1 MQGRQNLHNGR
12 YRANLRGTFP
22 RHGTSPGRILR
33 GEDVNGMKEIY
44 TTQEIAVLWG
54 TSQMAVL
61 RRAKREGWQS
71 RPRAGRGGG
80 NEWFVASMPESTRLA
95 IAAKVALFT
104 PVPVKAPAPVTL
116 SLPSRFAGNGK
127 TRAEAKAA
135 LFFLYRMFTKTAG
148 LPKTRG
154 METFSV
160 RWNAGEIES
169 EAWLREAIP
178 HVSKNTL
185 LNWERAIKTEGTA
198 RLAGDYGKGKRGKGC
213 IDGQPEVKAL
223 IVAAVC
229 EHPEGKAGN
238 VRYKLEHVNEQRI
251 EDGLEPFE
259 LPSLRR
265 LQCWIRDWKA
275 RNPALFLSATAPGK
289 ARNKTMPSFGD
300 FYAFVTGINQR
311 WEYDGTPSDVMLS
324 DNKRYAIIGVIE
336 IYTRRVKFRVV
347 ERSTSQQVACVTR
360 DCLLDWGVPETAVT
374 DNGKEFTSRQ
384 MQRLFLDLGI
394 ACDILP
400 PFRPDLKPAIERV
413 FHTFSHDLLPI
424 APCYVG
430 HDVATRQRIRDQED
444 FAKRLMKRAKKGE
457 EAEALTIGMSP
468 EELQAFCDKWT
479 DSVYMH
485 RQHSGLRGKTPYQML
500 SEYPYGVRRI
510 PEKYHQ
516 ALDVLLLPVIGTRR
530 VTKEG
535 IEIGGRT
542 YIAPE
547 LGRPDVAQQDA
558 EIRFDKA
565 RPQYA
570 YVYLDGLFVCRA
582 KCVDA
587 MAPEERR
594 QIAVDARNAMKSVR
608 NAISQIKKDA
618 KKNHL
623 DTMAQDIIEMLTER
637 AQKLV
642 ADNPVPTREVI
653 EHVTFDLMEAQRAA
667 SGEKPMQTLTPE
679 QAEEAR
685 AQAIELVAENEFTVP
700 QSAQARNALFEALQ
714 TRTISGEALSADEL
728 NWISMYRT
736 SAERAGFEAMNQLY
750 AVNQ

>member
-1 MQGRQNLHNGR
+1 M
-12 YRANLRGTFP
+12 
-22 RHGTSPGRILR
+22 
-33 GEDVNGMKEIY
+33 NGMKEAY
-44 TTQEIAVLWG
+44 TARELSPILGLTERAVLYL
-54 TSQMAVL
+54 AE
-61 RRAKREGWQS
+61 REGWQS

-80 NEWFVASMPESTRLA
+80 REWLVDSMPEDTRLA

-413 FHTFSHDLLPI
+413 FHVFP
-424 APCYVG
+424 
-430 HDVATRQRIRDQED
+430 
-444 FAKRLMKRAKKGE
+444 
-457 EAEALTIGMSP
+457 
-468 EELQAFCDKWT
+468 
-479 DSVYMH
+479 
-485 RQHSGLRGKTPYQML
+485 
-500 SEYPYGVRRI
+500 
-510 PEKYHQ
+510 
-516 ALDVLLLPVIGTRR
+516 
-530 VTKEG
+530 
-535 IEIGGRT
+535 
-542 YIAPE
+542 
-547 LGRPDVAQQDA
+547 
-558 EIRFDKA
+558 
-565 RPQYA
+565 
-570 YVYLDGLFVCRA
+570 
-582 KCVDA
+582 
-587 MAPEERR
+587 
-594 QIAVDARNAMKSVR
+594 
-608 NAISQIKKDA
+608 
-618 KKNHL
+618 
-623 DTMAQDIIEMLTER
+623 
-637 AQKLV
+637 
-642 ADNPVPTREVI
+642 
-653 EHVTFDLMEAQRAA
+653 
-667 SGEKPMQTLTPE
+667 
-679 QAEEAR
+679 
-685 AQAIELVAENEFTVP
+685 
-700 QSAQARNALFEALQ
+700 
-714 TRTISGEALSADEL
+714 
-728 NWISMYRT
+728 
-736 SAERAGFEAMNQLY
+736 
-750 AVNQ
+750 

>member
-1 MQGRQNLHNGR
+1 M
-12 YRANLRGTFP
+12 
-22 RHGTSPGRILR
+22 
-33 GEDVNGMKEIY
+33 NGMKEAY
-44 TTQEIAVLWG
+44 TARELSPILGLTERAVLYL
-54 TSQMAVL
+54 AE
-61 RRAKREGWQS
+61 REGWQS

-80 NEWFVASMPESTRLA
+80 REWIVASMPESTRLA
-95 IAAKVALFT
+95 IAAKVAPFT
-104 PVPVKAPAPVTL
+104 SFPVKAPAPVTL

-135 LFFLYRMFTKTAG
+135 LFFLCRMFTETAG

-154 METFSV
+154 MEVFSV

-198 RLAGDYGKGKRGKGC
+198 RLAGDYGKGKRGKGR

-229 EHPEGKAGN
+229 EYPEGKAGN
-238 VRYKLEHVNEQRI
+238 VLLKLEDINEQRI

-265 LQCWIRDWKA
+265 LQGWIRDWKA
-275 RNPALFLSATAPGK
+275 KNPALFLSATAPGK
-289 ARNKTMPSFGD
+289 ARNKTMPSFGG

-324 DNKRYAIIGVIE
+324 DNKRYAILGVIE

-347 ERSTSQQVACVTR
+347 ERSTSQQVACITR
-360 DCLLDWGVPETAVT
+360 DCLLDWGVPELVVT
-374 DNGKEFTSRQ
+374 DRGKEFISRQ
-384 MQRLFLDLGI
+384 MIRLFTDLDI
-394 ACDILP
+394 RHDALP

-413 FHTFSHDLLPI
+413 FRTFSHDLLPV

-457 EAEALTIGMSP
+457 EAEALTIGMTP

-479 DSVYMH
+479 DSIYMH
-485 RQHSGLRGKTPYQML
+485 RPHSGLKGKTPYQML

-516 ALDVLLLPVIGTRR
+516 ALDMLLLPVIGTRR
-530 VTKEG
+530 VTKDG
-535 IEIGGRT
+535 IEIGNRI

-547 LGRPDVAQQDA
+547 LGRPDIVQQEA

-565 RPQYA
+565 RPQYV

-582 KCVDA
+582 KCVDEL
-587 MAPEERR
+587 APEERR
-594 QIAVDARNAMKSVR
+594 RIAIDARNAMKSVR

-623 DTMAQDIIEMLTER
+623 DTMAQDIIEMLTKR

-642 ADNPVPTREVI
+642 ADNPVPTREAI
-653 EHVTFDLMEAQRAA
+653 EHLTFDLMEAQRAA
-667 SGEKPMQTLTPE
+667 SGEKSMQTLTLEEAE
-679 QAEEAR
+679 QARAEAVE
-685 AQAIELVAENEFTVP
+685 IVADQTFMVP
-700 QSAQARNALFEALQ
+700 KSAQGRNALFLELESRAQ
-714 TRTISGEALSADEL
+714 SGEDLTGDER
-728 NWISMYRT
+728 NWLAMYRT
-736 SAERAGFEAMNQLY
+736 SSERAGYEAMSQLY

>member
-1 MQGRQNLHNGR
+1 M
-12 YRANLRGTFP
+12 
-22 RHGTSPGRILR
+22 
-33 GEDVNGMKEIY
+33 NGMKEAY
-44 TTQEIAVLWG
+44 TARELSPILGLTERAVLYL
-54 TSQMAVL
+54 AE
-61 RRAKREGWQS
+61 REGWQS

-80 NEWFVASMPESTRLA
+80 REWLVASMPESTRLA
-95 IAAKVALFT
+95 IAAKVAPFT
-104 PVPVKAPAPVTL
+104 SFPVKAHAPVTL
-116 SLPSRFAGNGK
+116 SFPSRFAGNGK

-135 LFFLYRMFTKTAG
+135 LFFLCRMFTETAG

-154 METFSV
+154 MEVFSV

-198 RLAGDYGKGKRGKGC
+198 RLAGDYGKGKRGKGR

-229 EHPEGKAGN
+229 EYPEGKAGN
-238 VRYKLEHVNEQRI
+238 VLLKLEDINEQRI

-265 LQCWIRDWKA
+265 LQGWIRDWKA
-275 RNPALFLSATAPGK
+275 KNPALFLSATAPGK
-289 ARNKTMPSFGD
+289 ARNKTMPSFGG

-324 DNKRYAIIGVIE
+324 DNKRYAILGVIE

-347 ERSTSQQVACVTR
+347 ERSTSQQVACITR
-360 DCLLDWGVPETAVT
+360 DCLLDWGVPELVVT
-374 DNGKEFTSRQ
+374 DRGKEFISRQ
-384 MQRLFLDLGI
+384 MIRLFTDLDI
-394 ACDILP
+394 RHDALP

-413 FHTFSHDLLPI
+413 FRTFSHDLLPV

-457 EAEALTIGMSP
+457 EAEALTIGMTP

-479 DSVYMH
+479 DSIYMH
-485 RQHSGLRGKTPYQML
+485 RPHSGLKGKTPYQML

-510 PEKYHQ
+510 PENYHQ
-516 ALDVLLLPVIGTRR
+516 ALDMLLLPVIGTRR
-530 VTKEG
+530 VTKDG
-535 IEIGGRT
+535 IEIGNRI

-547 LGRPDVAQQDA
+547 LGRPDIAQQEA

-565 RPQYA
+565 RPQYV

-582 KCVDA
+582 KCVDEL
-587 MAPEERR
+587 APEERR
-594 QIAVDARNAMKSVR
+594 RIAIDARNAMKSVR

-623 DTMAQDIIEMLTER
+623 DTMAQDIIEMLTKR

-653 EHVTFDLMEAQRAA
+653 EHLTFDLMEAQRAA
-667 SGEKPMQTLTPE
+667 SGEKSMQTLTLEEAE
-679 QAEEAR
+679 QARAEAVE
-685 AQAIELVAENEFTVP
+685 IVADQTFMVP
-700 QSAQARNALFEALQ
+700 KSAQGRNALFLELESRAQ
-714 TRTISGEALSADEL
+714 SGEDLTGDER
-728 NWISMYRT
+728 NWLAMYRT
-736 SAERAGFEAMNQLY
+736 SSERAGYEAMSQLY

>member
-1 MQGRQNLHNGR
+1 M
-12 YRANLRGTFP
+12 
-22 RHGTSPGRILR
+22 
-33 GEDVNGMKEIY
+33 NGMKETY
-44 TTQEIAVLWG
+44 TTQELSGLFAISVK
-54 TSQMAVL
+54 SIHM
-61 RRAKREGWQS
+61 RAKREGWQS

-80 NEWFVASMPESTRLA
+80 REWTVASMPESTRLA
-95 IAAKVALFT
+95 IAAKVAPFT
-104 PVPVKAPAPVTL
+104 PVPVKVPAPVTL

-135 LFFLYRMFTKTAG
+135 LFFLYRMFTETAG

-154 METFSV
+154 MEIFSV

-185 LNWERAIKTEGTA
+185 LNWERAIKGEGTA

-229 EHPEGKAGN
+229 EYPEGKVGN
-238 VRYKLEHVNEQRI
+238 VLLKLEDVSEQRI

-265 LQCWIRDWKA
+265 LQGWIQNWKA
-275 RNPALFLSATAPGK
+275 KNPALFLSATAPGK
-289 ARNKTMPSFGD
+289 ARNKIMPSFGD
-300 FYAFVTGINQR
+300 FYAFVAEINQR

-347 ERSTSQQVACVTR
+347 ERSTSQQVACITR
-360 DCLLDWGVPETAVT
+360 DCLLDWGVPRTSVT

-384 MQRLFLDLGI
+384 MQRLFLDLEVV
-394 ACDILP
+394 CDILP

-444 FAKRLMKRAKKGE
+444 FAKRLMKRTKNGE
-457 EAEALTIGMSP
+457 ESEKLSIAMSP
-468 EELQAFCDKWT
+468 EALQAFCDKWT

-485 RQHSGLRGKTPYQML
+485 RPHSGLKGKTPYQML
-500 SEYPYGVRRI
+500 AEYPYSIRRI

-516 ALDVLLLPVIGTRR
+516 ALDMLLLPVIGTRR

-535 IEIGGRT
+535 IEIGGRI

-565 RPQYA
+565 RPQFA

-582 KCVDA
+582 KCVDD

-608 NAISQIKKDA
+608 KAISQIKKDA

-623 DTMAQDIIEMLTER
+623 DTMAQDIIEMLTKR
-637 AQKLV
+637 ALKTV
-642 ADNPVPTREVI
+642 ADNPVPAQDVI

-667 SGEKPMQTLTPE
+667 SGEKSMQTLTIEEAE
-679 QAEEAR
+679 QARIEAVEIMTEQTFMVPKSAQGRNVLFLELESR
-685 AQAIELVAENEFTVP
+685 AQSG
-700 QSAQARNALFEALQ
+700 QSLTDDERN
-714 TRTISGEALSADEL
+714 
-728 NWISMYRT
+728 WMSMYRT
-736 SAERAGFEAMNQLY
+736 SSERAGFEAMNQLY